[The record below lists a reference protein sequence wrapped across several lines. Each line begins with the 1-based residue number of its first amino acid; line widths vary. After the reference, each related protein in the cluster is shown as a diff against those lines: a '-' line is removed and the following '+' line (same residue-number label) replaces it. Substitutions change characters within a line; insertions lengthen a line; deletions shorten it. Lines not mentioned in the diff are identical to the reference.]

1 MDLEMN
7 KIKTIMTS
15 ISNELITQE
24 EYSQLFDTVKE
35 LLDDYIKEN
44 ILDFSKPN
52 FHEELFSSIYE
63 LLEVQFEYLNMSDS
77 HYIFYIIYEKVS
89 KIYFKFVIPPRS
101 YDKTFIRKS
110 PNISFINQKIT
121 YLENKPQPAQRTKEW
136 YEFRHSLITASSAWK
151 ALDTQSSIN
160 SIIYEK
166 CSPYDGTK
174 FDSVNMDSP
183 FHWGTKYE
191 PISVQVYEKQYKTVI
206 KDFGC
211 LRHDE
216 YSFLGASP
224 DGINVDEMSCLY
236 GRMLEIKNIVNRE
249 INGIPKMEYWIQMQL
264 QMEVCDLNECDF
276 LETKFTEYDGYNEFI
291 KDGSFIK
298 TEDGKDKGI
307 FILFMDQENKPYYE
321 YPELKLQEDEFMSW
335 REQIISKNGD
345 KMWVKDIYWKLDVI
359 SCILVLRNKPWS
371 KEAAKK
377 IGDVWSIIENE
388 RTSGYEHR
396 APKKRQKK
404 NEMEKE
410 KRKKGCLICFEDN
423 KISVDDENNFN
434 KIIKVHT
441 EPLVKIDTE
450 PLVKIDTEPLI
461 KMDTDL
467 I

>member
-1 MDLEMN
+1 MELEMN
-7 KIKTIMTS
+7 NIKTIMTS

-44 ILDFSKPN
+44 IMDFSKPN
-52 FHEELFSSIYE
+52 FHEELFSSINE

-110 PNISFINQKIT
+110 PNTSFINQKIT

-166 CSPYDGTK
+166 CAPYDGTK

-224 DGINVDEMSCLY
+224 DGINVDKTSCLY

-264 QMEVCDLNECDF
+264 QMEVCELDECDF
-276 LETKFTEYDGYNEFI
+276 LETRFKEYENAKDFYNDGTFQHTE
-291 KDGSFIK
+291 S
-298 TEDGKDKGI
+298 GKPKGI
-307 FILFMDQENKPYYE
+307 VMFFNNGGVPLYE
-321 YPELKLQEDEFMSW
+321 YMPYGINNAEFEVWEASMMEKHKEL
-335 REQIISKNGD
+335 
-345 KMWVKDIYWKLDVI
+345 MWVRNDYWYMDEV
-359 SCILVLRNKPWS
+359 SCVLVLRNKLWFKHAEPILSKLWS
-371 KEAAKK
+371 T
-377 IGDVWSIIENE
+377 IEYE
-388 RTSGYEHR
+388 RDHGSEHR
-396 APKKRQKK
+396 AP
-404 NEMEKE
+404 N
-410 KRKKGCLICFEDN
+410 RKVKDRTVSTARKCLIN
-423 KISVDDENNFN
+423 ITSVNVPEGAVTAHTPEPEPEPESKVVTLPADMGVNEIHINTEIQNN
-434 KIIKVHT
+434 
-441 EPLVKIDTE
+441 
-450 PLVKIDTEPLI
+450 
-461 KMDTDL
+461 
-467 I
+467 